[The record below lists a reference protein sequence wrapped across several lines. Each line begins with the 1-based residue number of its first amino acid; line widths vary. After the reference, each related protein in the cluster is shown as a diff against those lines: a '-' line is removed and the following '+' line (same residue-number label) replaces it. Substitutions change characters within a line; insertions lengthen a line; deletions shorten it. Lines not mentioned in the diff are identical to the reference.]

1 MDVRQHID
9 RRTFL
14 ADLGRGAFALAVVG
28 VAGCAPAA
36 SASPGASAPGF
47 EAPSTNPSNGAAAT
61 DAPSSAAP
69 PPASGAAFDWERV
82 NLGFVSAYILVRGG
96 EATIVDTGVAGSSD
110 AIEGSLTGVGLG
122 WSAVGDLILTHHH
135 GDHAGSAAD
144 ILERAPDATGY
155 AGQEDIGSIAVPREL
170 TAVGDGDDVAGLTI
184 ITTPGHTPG
193 SISVL
198 DPVGGFLV
206 AGDALT
212 TNAGAPSLPG
222 ADFTADMDQAIASI
236 VKLGGLTFETLLV
249 GHGEPIEGG
258 ASAAVAALGAAS

>member
-1 MDVRQHID
+1 MTAIID

-14 ADLGRGAFALAVVG
+14 ADLGRGAFALAVLG

-36 SASPGASAPGF
+36 SAPPGGPAAPGPGGSGGSGAS
-47 EAPSTNPSNGAAAT
+47 
-61 DAPSSAAP
+61 DAPASAAP
-69 PPASGAAFDWERV
+69 PPAGGAAFDWERV
-82 NLGFVSAYILVRGG
+82 NLGFVSAYILVQGG
-96 EATIVDTGVAGSSD
+96 EATVVDTGVAGSSD
-110 AIEGSLTGVGLG
+110 SIEGSLTSIGLG
-122 WSAVGDLILTHHH
+122 WSAVGHLILTHHH

-155 AGQEDIGSIAVPREL
+155 AGQEDIASIAVPREL

-184 ITTPGHTPG
+184 ITTPGHTAG

-206 AGDALT
+206 AGDALRT
-212 TNAGAPSLPG
+212 DGGAPALPG
-222 ADFTADMDQAIASI
+222 AEFTEDMDQARQSI
-236 VKLGGLTFETLLV
+236 IKLGGLTFETLLV

-258 ASAAVAALGAAS
+258 AAAAVATLGASG

>member
-1 MDVRQHID
+1 MTAIID

-14 ADLGRGAFALAVVG
+14 ADLGRGAFALAVLG

-36 SASPGASAPGF
+36 SASPGGSATASPGG
-47 EAPSTNPSNGAAAT
+47 SGGSGGSGAS
-61 DAPSSAAP
+61 DAPASAAP
-69 PPASGAAFDWERV
+69 PPAGDAAFDWERV
-82 NLGFVSAYILVRGG
+82 NLGFVSAYILVQGG
-96 EATIVDTGVAGSSD
+96 EATVVDTGVAGSSD
-110 AIEGSLTGVGLG
+110 SIEGSLTSIGLG
-122 WSAVGDLILTHHH
+122 WSAVGHLILTHHH

-155 AGQEDIGSIAVPREL
+155 AGQEDIASIAVPREL

-184 ITTPGHTPG
+184 ITTPGHTAG

-206 AGDALT
+206 AGDALRT
-212 TNAGAPSLPG
+212 DGGAPALPG
-222 ADFTADMDQAIASI
+222 AEFTEDMDQARQSI
-236 VKLGGLTFETLLV
+236 IKLGGLTFETLLV

-258 ASAAVAALGAAS
+258 AAAAVAALGASG